1 MAKTASKPNPA
12 KRGVVSSA
20 KETKKATPKTAPKA
34 GAKSSVKAPTKPSA
48 KPVSK
53 PAVKATSKSTAKNVV
68 AKPAPQ
74 KPVNKTTSVSGK
86 AKDTKT
92 VKSVAKSVKNK
103 AKVKASTTK
112 ATVKAQKPLVTK
124 KSVATK
130 PSKPAK
136 PVAKATVKKSVTQK
150 APISKPT
157 AKSESA
163 NKKDVVKQT
172 PAKAVKNIAPTPK
185 KLEKVKPV
193 KQTAS
198 PTTKAKAQPVPKPKS
213 EPKTRS
219 KKNASVEQDETTL
232 LPTDIL
238 PEQGSNEGDVVLDDD
253 TMIAQIES
261 EVDSDANDLS
271 LRQLSADG
279 KILPKVL
286 APPSA
291 LTPGSTQKGIEMI
304 AIPTVRRSRS
314 KKDKDVSQLYE
325 VTQSAPKVNKPQ
337 LEVIPPSLNDSQSHE
352 PVKPKKNVRYSDKEL
367 KEFSTMIIAERDKTF
382 DELRMLK
389 DRLEDLTNYEASE
402 ETAVYSMHMAEQG
415 SETIER
421 EKTYAQ
427 IQRMTDYL
435 RKLEDASKRI
445 EDKSYGI
452 CRQCGI
458 LIAKERLLAVPIT
471 TLSASWKLRQRCPDD
486 GIDRVGK

>member
-20 KETKKATPKTAPKA
+20 KEAKKATPKTAPKA
-34 GAKSSVKAPTKPSA
+34 GAKSSVKALTKPTV

-53 PAVKATSKSTAKNVV
+53 SAVKATSKTTAKKAV
-68 AKPAPQ
+68 AKPAPK
-74 KPVNKTTSVSGK
+74 KPINKTTATSGK
-86 AKDTKT
+86 AKDAKT
-92 VKSVAKSVKNK
+92 VKSVAKSTQTKTS
-103 AKVKASTTK
+103 ATK
-112 ATVKAQKPLVTK
+112 ATIKNQKPVATK
-124 KSVATK
+124 KSSATK
-130 PSKPAK
+130 PSKPVKPIAK
-136 PVAKATVKKSVTQK
+136 TTAKKSVTPK

-157 AKSESA
+157 AKGKSA

-172 PAKAVKNIAPTPK
+172 SAKAVKNIAPTPK

-193 KQTAS
+193 KQFATPS
-198 PTTKAKAQPVPKPKS
+198 TKAKAQPVPKPKN
-213 EPKTRS
+213 ETKAKS
-219 KKNASVEQDETTL
+219 KKSPLIEQEETTT
-232 LPTDIL
+232 LPIDAM
-238 PEQGSNEGDVVLDDD
+238 PEQGSNEGDVLLDDD

-261 EVDSDANDLS
+261 EVDSTSNDLS
-271 LRQLSADG
+271 LRQLSSDG
-279 KILPKVL
+279 SKILPKVL

-325 VTQSAPKVNKPQ
+325 VTQSAPKVHKPQ
-337 LEVIPPSLNDSQSHE
+337 LEVVPPTFNDSQSHE

-367 KEFSTMIIAERDKTF
+367 KEFSTMIVAEREKTF

>member
-20 KETKKATPKTAPKA
+20 KPAKKTTPKTASIS
-34 GAKSSVKAPTKPSA
+34 GAKSSSKALSKSSA
-48 KPVSK
+48 KPASK
-53 PAVKATSKSTAKNVV
+53 PTAKTPAKQSV
-68 AKPAPQ
+68 AQPA
-74 KPVNKTTSVSGK
+74 KKSTSVSSK
-86 AKDTKT
+86 TKVSKT
-92 VKSVAKSVKNK
+92 VKTIAKTTP
-103 AKVKASTTK
+103 AKTKSSTTK
-112 ATVKAQKPLVTK
+112 ATVKTQKPVVAK
-124 KSVATK
+124 KSTPAK
-130 PSKPAK
+130 QSKPAK
-136 PVAKATVKKSVTQK
+136 PVVKPQAKKSPAQKSLVT
-150 APISKPT
+150 KPT
-157 AKSESA
+157 AKNTSP
-163 NKKDVVKQT
+163 NKKEVVKQT
-172 PAKAVKNIAPTPK
+172 SKKIVKNIVPTSK
-185 KLEKVKPV
+185 KMEKVKPV
-193 KQTAS
+193 KQSAT
-198 PTTKAKAQPVPKPKS
+198 PLTKAKAQPVPKSKS
-213 EPKTRS
+213 EPKTKS
-219 KKNASVEQDETTL
+219 KKNASLEQEEVTTL
-232 LPTDIL
+232 PVEEMPDH
-238 PEQGSNEGDVVLDDD
+238 ESGEGDVVLDDD

-261 EVDSDANDLS
+261 EVDSTTNDLS
-271 LRQLSADG
+271 LRQLSSDG
-279 KILPKVL
+279 SKILPKVL

-325 VTQSAPKVNKPQ
+325 VTQSAPKVHKPQ
-337 LEVIPPSLNDSQSHE
+337 LEVVPPSLNDSQSHE

-367 KEFSTMIIAERDKTF
+367 KEFSTMITTEREKTF